1 MTVDLRSDTVTRP
14 DPAMYRAMQEAPL
27 GDDVLGD
34 EPTVQ
39 KLEQVAAERTGMEAA
54 MFVPSG
60 TMGNLCAVCSWTRP
74 GDAVVI
80 EEEAHILF
88 YECGGA
94 AVIAG
99 AMFRSVPSN
108 GVMTVEDIEARITP
122 GSIHTPATTLL
133 CLENTHNRKGGA
145 VIPVEMHREYRA
157 LANAHGL
164 HIHLDGA
171 RVFNAAV
178 ALGVDIREI
187 TSQVD
192 SVNFCFS
199 KGLGAPV
206 GSALCGPR
214 EFIDRA
220 KHWRKRVGG
229 GMRQSGVLAA
239 CALVAMEGIEEK
251 LSADHARAE
260 RIRAALSTLPGVN
273 PYPVAT
279 NIVMVNTEVAAQ
291 DWQDQLAA
299 NGVLCFAVAANR
311 LRLVLHRDV
320 SDEGVEQTINVFRK
334 LAIQFA

>member
-14 DPAMYRAMQEAPL
+14 DAAMYRAMQEAPL

-39 KLEQVAAERTGMEAA
+39 KLEQAAAERTGKDAA
-54 MFVPSG
+54 LFVPSG
-60 TMGNLCAVCSWTRP
+60 TMGNLIALCAWTRP

-94 AVIAG
+94 AAIAG
-99 AMFRSVPSN
+99 AMFRSVPSD
-108 GVMTVEDIEARITP
+108 GVMTPGDIEARITP
-122 GSIHTPATTLL
+122 GSLHTPRTVLL

-145 VIPVEMHREYRA
+145 VIPVETHREYRA
-157 LANAHGL
+157 LADANDMK
-164 HIHLDGA
+164 IHLDGA

-178 ALGVDIREI
+178 ALGVDVREI

-206 GSALCGPR
+206 GSALCGPHD
-214 EFIDRA
+214 FIERA
-220 KHWRKRVGG
+220 RQWRKRVGG

-239 CALVAMEGIEEK
+239 CALVALEGVEEK
-251 LSADHARAE
+251 LSRDHARAE
-260 RIRAALSTLPGVN
+260 RLRSALTNLPGIN
-273 PYPVAT
+273 PHPAPT
-279 NIVMVNTEVAAQ
+279 NILMVTTAVAAQ
-291 DWQDQLAA
+291 DWQDQLGA
-299 NGVLCFAVAANR
+299 NGVMCFAVAPNR

-320 SDEGVEQTINVFRK
+320 TDEGVDHTINVFRK
-334 LAIQFA
+334 LAIEFA